1 MAAPMNGDTVKDS
14 ELVPDEQPVLR
25 GENEGTADSMA
36 ADTVEAERARC
47 LEESFPI
54 FSDEEGTEEDAPVRG
69 FTSRL
74 SALEELPRLLVGS
87 GLGGAGRD
95 GEAEVS
101 IKEEWI
107 TGKLTEIMETKL
119 KLEQL
124 AEAYDKKRRD
134 LDTALEDMRHLAEVK
149 VQLTA
154 RVSELSEQVL
164 QARRLQVISEQ
175 VWEPVPRYAEE
186 VRAKRDG
193 PKPCPPNVPPPMR
206 LLRRRDEMEATGE
219 SRNEAASSSKG
230 LGPPTLLEKVARRPP
245 PPARWLADEQR
256 WVSLESEDDEVG
268 QPRGGSAR
276 TNVHPKS
283 KATDLPDQGQT
294 AKQRKCDKVK
304 PDDEF

>member
-25 GENEGTADSMA
+25 GENERTADSMT
-36 ADTVEAERARC
+36 ADTVEAQRARC

-54 FSDEEGTEEDAPVRG
+54 FSDEEGTEEDAPD
-69 FTSRL
+69 
-74 SALEELPRLLVGS
+74 GS
-87 GLGGAGRD
+87 GLGRAGRD

-107 TGKLTEIMETKL
+107 TGKLTEIKETKL
-119 KLEQL
+119 KLERL

-164 QARRLQVISEQ
+164 QARRLVVISEQ
-175 VWEPVPRYAEE
+175 VWEPVLRYAEE
-186 VRAKRDG
+186 GRAKRDG

-219 SRNEAASSSKG
+219 SRNEAASSSKR
-230 LGPPTLLEKVARRPP
+230 LGPPTLLEKVARRPH

-256 WVSLESEDDEVG
+256 WVPLESEDDGVG
-268 QPRGGSAR
+268 QPRGGSGR
-276 TNVHPKS
+276 TSVHRKS

>member
-36 ADTVEAERARC
+36 ADTVEAKRARC
-47 LEESFPI
+47 LEESCPI
-54 FSDEEGTEEDAPVRG
+54 FSDEEGTEEDVPVRG

-74 SALEELPRLLVGS
+74 SV
-87 GLGGAGRD
+87 GRD

-134 LDTALEDMRHLAEVK
+134 LDTALEDMRHLAMVK

-154 RVSELSEQVL
+154 RVSELTEQVL

-175 VWEPVPRYAEE
+175 VWAPVLRYAEE
-186 VRAKRDG
+186 ARAKSDG
-193 PKPCPPNVPPPMR
+193 PKPCPPKDPPPMR

-219 SRNEAASSSKG
+219 GRNEAASSSKG

-256 WVSLESEDDEVG
+256 WVPLESEDDGVG
-268 QPRGGSAR
+268 QPRGGSGR
-276 TNVHPKS
+276 TSVHPKS

>member
-36 ADTVEAERARC
+36 ADTVEAKRARC

-74 SALEELPRLLVGS
+74 SV
-87 GLGGAGRD
+87 GRD

-107 TGKLTEIMETKL
+107 TGKLTEIKETKL
-119 KLEQL
+119 KLERL

-134 LDTALEDMRHLAEVK
+134 LDTALEDMRHLAVVK

-175 VWEPVPRYAEE
+175 VWAPVLRYAEE
-186 VRAKRDG
+186 VRAKSDG
-193 PKPCPPNVPPPMR
+193 PKPCPPKDPPPMR
-206 LLRRRDEMEATGE
+206 LLRLRDEMEATGE
-219 SRNEAASSSKG
+219 NRNEAASTSKG

-256 WVSLESEDDEVG
+256 WVPLESEDDGVG
-268 QPRGGSAR
+268 QPRGGSGR
-276 TNVHPKS
+276 TSVHPKS

>member
-1 MAAPMNGDTVKDS
+1 MNGDTVKDS

-25 GENEGTADSMA
+25 GENEGTAESMA
-36 ADTVEAERARC
+36 ADTVEAKRARC

-54 FSDEEGTEEDAPVRG
+54 FSDDEGTEEDAPDR
-69 FTSRL
+69 
-74 SALEELPRLLVGS
+74 S
-87 GLGGAGRD
+87 GRGGAGRD

-107 TGKLTEIMETKL
+107 TGKLTEIKETKL
-119 KLEQL
+119 KLERL

-154 RVSELSEQVL
+154 RVSELSKQVL

-175 VWEPVPRYAEE
+175 VWEPVLRYAEE

-193 PKPCPPNVPPPMR
+193 PKPCPPKVPPPMR

-219 SRNEAASSSKG
+219 GRNEAASSSKG

-256 WVSLESEDDEVG
+256 WVPLESEDDGVG
-268 QPRGGSAR
+268 QPRGGSGR
-276 TNVHPKS
+276 TSVHPKS

>member
-14 ELVPDEQPVLR
+14 ELVPDKQPVLR

-36 ADTVEAERARC
+36 ADTVEAKRARC

-74 SALEELPRLLVGS
+74 SV
-87 GLGGAGRD
+87 GRD

-175 VWEPVPRYAEE
+175 VWAPVLRYAEE
-186 VRAKRDG
+186 ARAKSDG
-193 PKPCPPNVPPPMR
+193 PKPCPPKDPPPMR
-206 LLRRRDEMEATGE
+206 LLRRLDEMQATGE
-219 SRNEAASSSKG
+219 NREEAASSSKG

-256 WVSLESEDDEVG
+256 WVPLESEDDGVG
-268 QPRGGSAR
+268 QPRGGSGR
-276 TNVHPKS
+276 TSVHPKS

>member
-1 MAAPMNGDTVKDS
+1 MNGDTVKDS
-14 ELVPDEQPVLR
+14 ELVPDKQPVLR

-36 ADTVEAERARC
+36 ADTVEAKRARC

-74 SALEELPRLLVGS
+74 SV
-87 GLGGAGRD
+87 GRD

-175 VWEPVPRYAEE
+175 VWAPVLRYAEE
-186 VRAKRDG
+186 VRAKSDG
-193 PKPCPPNVPPPMR
+193 PKPCPPKDPPPMR

-219 SRNEAASSSKG
+219 NRNEAASSSKG

-256 WVSLESEDDEVG
+256 WVPLESEDDGVG
-268 QPRGGSAR
+268 QPRGGSGR
-276 TNVHPKS
+276 TSVHPKS

>member
-14 ELVPDEQPVLR
+14 ELVPDKQPVLR

-54 FSDEEGTEEDAPVRG
+54 FSDEEGTEEDVPVRG

-74 SALEELPRLLVGS
+74 SV
-87 GLGGAGRD
+87 GRD

-134 LDTALEDMRHLAEVK
+134 LDTALEDMRHLAVVK

-175 VWEPVPRYAEE
+175 VWAPVLRYAEE

-193 PKPCPPNVPPPMR
+193 PKPCPPKDPPPMR

-219 SRNEAASSSKG
+219 GRNEAASSSKG

-256 WVSLESEDDEVG
+256 WVPLESEDDGVG
-268 QPRGGSAR
+268 QPRGGSGR
-276 TNVHPKS
+276 TSVHPKS

>member
-36 ADTVEAERARC
+36 ADTVEAKRARC

-74 SALEELPRLLVGS
+74 SV
-87 GLGGAGRD
+87 GRD

-134 LDTALEDMRHLAEVK
+134 LDTALEDMRHLAVVK

-154 RVSELSEQVL
+154 RVSELTEQVL

-175 VWEPVPRYAEE
+175 VWAPVLRYAEE
-186 VRAKRDG
+186 VRAKSDG
-193 PKPCPPNVPPPMR
+193 PKPCPPKDPPPMR

-219 SRNEAASSSKG
+219 NRNEAASTSKG

-256 WVSLESEDDEVG
+256 WVPLEPEDDGVG
-268 QPRGGSAR
+268 QPRGGSGR
-276 TNVHPKS
+276 TSVHPKS

>member
-36 ADTVEAERARC
+36 ADTVEAKRARC

-74 SALEELPRLLVGS
+74 SV
-87 GLGGAGRD
+87 GRD

-134 LDTALEDMRHLAEVK
+134 LDTALEDMRHLAVVK

-175 VWEPVPRYAEE
+175 VWAPVLRYAEE
-186 VRAKRDG
+186 ARAKSDG
-193 PKPCPPNVPPPMR
+193 PKPCPPKDPPPMR
-206 LLRRRDEMEATGE
+206 LLRLRDEMEATGE
-219 SRNEAASSSKG
+219 NRNEAASTSKG

-256 WVSLESEDDEVG
+256 WVPLESEDDGVG
-268 QPRGGSAR
+268 QPRGGSGR
-276 TNVHPKS
+276 TSVHPKS

>member
-1 MAAPMNGDTVKDS
+1 MNGDTVKDS

-36 ADTVEAERARC
+36 ADTVEAKRARC
-47 LEESFPI
+47 LEESCPI

-74 SALEELPRLLVGS
+74 SV
-87 GLGGAGRD
+87 GRD

-107 TGKLTEIMETKL
+107 TGKLTEIKETKL
-119 KLEQL
+119 KLERL

-175 VWEPVPRYAEE
+175 VWAPVLRYAEE
-186 VRAKRDG
+186 VRAKSDG
-193 PKPCPPNVPPPMR
+193 PKPCPPKDPPPMR
-206 LLRRRDEMEATGE
+206 LLRLRDEMEATGE
-219 SRNEAASSSKG
+219 NRNEAASTSKG

-256 WVSLESEDDEVG
+256 WVPLEPENDGVG
-268 QPRGGSAR
+268 QPLEGSGR
-276 TNVHPKS
+276 TSIHPKN
-283 KATDLPDQGQT
+283 KARDLPDQGQT

>member
-36 ADTVEAERARC
+36 ADTVEAKRARC
-47 LEESFPI
+47 LEESCPI
-54 FSDEEGTEEDAPVRG
+54 LSDDEGTEEDAPDR
-69 FTSRL
+69 
-74 SALEELPRLLVGS
+74 S

-134 LDTALEDMRHLAEVK
+134 LDTALEDMRHLAVVK

-175 VWEPVPRYAEE
+175 VWAPVLRYAEE
-186 VRAKRDG
+186 VRAKSDG
-193 PKPCPPNVPPPMR
+193 PKPCPPKDPPPMR
-206 LLRRRDEMEATGE
+206 LLRLRDEMEATGE
-219 SRNEAASSSKG
+219 NRNEAASTSKG

-256 WVSLESEDDEVG
+256 WVPLERENDGVG
-268 QPRGGSAR
+268 QPLEGSGR
-276 TNVHPKS
+276 TSIHPKN
-283 KATDLPDQGQT
+283 KARDLPDQGQT

>member
-1 MAAPMNGDTVKDS
+1 MNGDTVKDS

-36 ADTVEAERARC
+36 ADTVEAKRARC
-47 LEESFPI
+47 LEESCPI

-74 SALEELPRLLVGS
+74 SV
-87 GLGGAGRD
+87 GRD

-107 TGKLTEIMETKL
+107 TGKLTEIKETKL
-119 KLEQL
+119 KLERL

-134 LDTALEDMRHLAEVK
+134 LDTALEDMRHLAVVK

-175 VWEPVPRYAEE
+175 VWEPVLRYAEE

>member
-1 MAAPMNGDTVKDS
+1 MNGDTVKDS
-14 ELVPDEQPVLR
+14 ELVPDKQPVLR

-54 FSDEEGTEEDAPVRG
+54 FSDEEGTEEDVPVRG

-74 SALEELPRLLVGS
+74 SV
-87 GLGGAGRD
+87 GRD

-134 LDTALEDMRHLAEVK
+134 LDTALEDMRHLAMVK

-175 VWEPVPRYAEE
+175 VWAPVLRYAEE
-186 VRAKRDG
+186 VRAKSDG
-193 PKPCPPNVPPPMR
+193 PKPCPPKDPPPMR
-206 LLRRRDEMEATGE
+206 LLRLRDEMEATGE
-219 SRNEAASSSKG
+219 NRNEAASTSKG

-256 WVSLESEDDEVG
+256 WVPLEPEDDGVG
-268 QPRGGSAR
+268 QPRGGSGR
-276 TNVHPKS
+276 TSIHPKN

>member
-36 ADTVEAERARC
+36 ADTVEAKRARC
-47 LEESFPI
+47 LEESCPI
-54 FSDEEGTEEDAPVRG
+54 FSDEEGTEEDVPVRG

-74 SALEELPRLLVGS
+74 SV
-87 GLGGAGRD
+87 GRD

-134 LDTALEDMRHLAEVK
+134 LDTALEDMRHLAMVK

-154 RVSELSEQVL
+154 RVSELTEQVL

-175 VWEPVPRYAEE
+175 VWAPVLRYAEE
-186 VRAKRDG
+186 ARAKSDG
-193 PKPCPPNVPPPMR
+193 PKPCPPKDPPPMR
-206 LLRRRDEMEATGE
+206 LLRLRDEMEATGE
-219 SRNEAASSSKG
+219 NRNEAASTSKG

-256 WVSLESEDDEVG
+256 WVPLESEDDGVG
-268 QPRGGSAR
+268 QPRGGSGR
-276 TNVHPKS
+276 TSVHPKS

>member
-14 ELVPDEQPVLR
+14 ELVPDKQPVLR

-36 ADTVEAERARC
+36 ADTVEAKRARC
-47 LEESFPI
+47 LEESCPI

-74 SALEELPRLLVGS
+74 SV
-87 GLGGAGRD
+87 GRD

-134 LDTALEDMRHLAEVK
+134 LDTALEDMRHLAVVK

-175 VWEPVPRYAEE
+175 VWEPVLRYAEE

-256 WVSLESEDDEVG
+256 WVPLESEDDGVG
-268 QPRGGSAR
+268 QPRGGSGR
-276 TNVHPKS
+276 TSIHPKN
-283 KATDLPDQGQT
+283 KARDLPDQGQT

>member
-25 GENEGTADSMA
+25 GENESTADSMA
-36 ADTVEAERARC
+36 ADTVEAKRARC

-74 SALEELPRLLVGS
+74 SV
-87 GLGGAGRD
+87 GRD

-175 VWEPVPRYAEE
+175 VWEPVLRYAEE

-230 LGPPTLLEKVARRPP
+230 LAPPTLLEKVARRPP

-256 WVSLESEDDEVG
+256 WVPLESEDDGVG
-268 QPRGGSAR
+268 QPRGGSGR
-276 TNVHPKS
+276 TSVHPKS

>member
-1 MAAPMNGDTVKDS
+1 MAAPMNGDTAKDS

-36 ADTVEAERARC
+36 ADTVEAKRARC

-74 SALEELPRLLVGS
+74 SV
-87 GLGGAGRD
+87 GRD

-107 TGKLTEIMETKL
+107 TGKLTEIKETKL
-119 KLEQL
+119 KLERL

-134 LDTALEDMRHLAEVK
+134 LDTALEDMRHLAVVK

-175 VWEPVPRYAEE
+175 VWAPVLRYAEE
-186 VRAKRDG
+186 ARAKSDG
-193 PKPCPPNVPPPMR
+193 PKPCPPKDPPPMR

-219 SRNEAASSSKG
+219 GRNEAASSSKG

-256 WVSLESEDDEVG
+256 WVPLESEDDGVG
-268 QPRGGSAR
+268 QPRGGSGR
-276 TNVHPKS
+276 TSVHPKS

>member
-1 MAAPMNGDTVKDS
+1 MNGDTVKDS
-14 ELVPDEQPVLR
+14 ELVPDKQPVLR

-54 FSDEEGTEEDAPVRG
+54 FSDEEGTEEDVPVRG

-74 SALEELPRLLVGS
+74 SV
-87 GLGGAGRD
+87 GRD

-101 IKEEWI
+101 IKQEWI

-119 KLEQL
+119 KLERL

-134 LDTALEDMRHLAEVK
+134 LDTALEDMRHLAMVK

-154 RVSELSEQVL
+154 RVSELTEQVL

-175 VWEPVPRYAEE
+175 VWEPVLRYAEE

-193 PKPCPPNVPPPMR
+193 PKPCPPKVPPPMR

-219 SRNEAASSSKG
+219 GRNEAASSSKG

-256 WVSLESEDDEVG
+256 WVPLEPEDDGVG
-268 QPRGGSAR
+268 QPRGGSGR
-276 TNVHPKS
+276 TSIHPKN

-294 AKQRKCDKVK
+294 AKQRKCDMVK

>member
-1 MAAPMNGDTVKDS
+1 MNGDTVKDS

-36 ADTVEAERARC
+36 ADTVEAKRARC
-47 LEESFPI
+47 LEESCPI
-54 FSDEEGTEEDAPVRG
+54 FSDDEGTEEDAPDR
-69 FTSRL
+69 
-74 SALEELPRLLVGS
+74 S

-175 VWEPVPRYAEE
+175 VWEPVLRYAEE

-206 LLRRRDEMEATGE
+206 LLRRRDEVESTGE

-256 WVSLESEDDEVG
+256 WVPLESEDDGVG
-268 QPRGGSAR
+268 QPRGSSGR
-276 TNVHPKS
+276 TSVHPKS

>member
-36 ADTVEAERARC
+36 ADTVEAKRARC
-47 LEESFPI
+47 LEESCPI
-54 FSDEEGTEEDAPVRG
+54 FSDEEGTEEDAPVSG

-74 SALEELPRLLVGS
+74 SV
-87 GLGGAGRD
+87 GRD

-134 LDTALEDMRHLAEVK
+134 LDTALEDMRHLAVVK

-175 VWEPVPRYAEE
+175 VWAPVLRYAEE
-186 VRAKRDG
+186 VRAKSDG
-193 PKPCPPNVPPPMR
+193 PKPCPPKDPPPMR
-206 LLRRRDEMEATGE
+206 LLRLRDEMEATGE
-219 SRNEAASSSKG
+219 NRNEAASTSKG

-256 WVSLESEDDEVG
+256 WVPLESEDDGVG
-268 QPRGGSAR
+268 QPRGGSGR
-276 TNVHPKS
+276 TSVHPKS

>member
-1 MAAPMNGDTVKDS
+1 MNGDTVKDS

-36 ADTVEAERARC
+36 ADTVEAKRARC

-54 FSDEEGTEEDAPVRG
+54 FSDEEGTEEDVPVRG

-74 SALEELPRLLVGS
+74 SV
-87 GLGGAGRD
+87 GRD

-134 LDTALEDMRHLAEVK
+134 LDTALEDMRHLAVVK

-175 VWEPVPRYAEE
+175 VWAPVLRYAEE
-186 VRAKRDG
+186 VRAKSDG
-193 PKPCPPNVPPPMR
+193 PKPCPPKDPPPMR
-206 LLRRRDEMEATGE
+206 LLRLRDEMEATGE
-219 SRNEAASSSKG
+219 NRNEAASTSKG

-256 WVSLESEDDEVG
+256 WVPLERENDGVG
-268 QPRGGSAR
+268 QPLEGSGR
-276 TNVHPKS
+276 TSIHPKN
-283 KATDLPDQGQT
+283 KARDLPDQGQT

>member
-1 MAAPMNGDTVKDS
+1 MAAPMNGDTVQDS

-36 ADTVEAERARC
+36 ADTVEAKRARC
-47 LEESFPI
+47 LEESCPI
-54 FSDEEGTEEDAPVRG
+54 FSDGEGTEEDAPVSG

-74 SALEELPRLLVGS
+74 SV
-87 GLGGAGRD
+87 GRD

-107 TGKLTEIMETKL
+107 TGKLTEIKETKL
-119 KLEQL
+119 KLERL

-175 VWEPVPRYAEE
+175 VWEPVLRYAEE

-193 PKPCPPNVPPPMR
+193 PKPCPPKVPPPMR
-206 LLRRRDEMEATGE
+206 LLRRRDEVESTGE

-245 PPARWLADEQR
+245 PLARWLADEQR
-256 WVSLESEDDEVG
+256 WVSLESEDDGVG
-268 QPRGGSAR
+268 QPQGGSAR
-276 TNVHPKS
+276 TSVHPKS

-294 AKQRKCDKVK
+294 AKQRKCEKVK

>member
-1 MAAPMNGDTVKDS
+1 MNGDTVKDS
-14 ELVPDEQPVLR
+14 ELVPDKQPVLR

-54 FSDEEGTEEDAPVRG
+54 FSDEEGTEEDVPVRG

-74 SALEELPRLLVGS
+74 SV
-87 GLGGAGRD
+87 GRD

-101 IKEEWI
+101 IKQEWI

-119 KLEQL
+119 KLERL

-154 RVSELSEQVL
+154 RVSELTEQVL

-175 VWEPVPRYAEE
+175 VWAPVLRYAEE
-186 VRAKRDG
+186 ARAKSDG
-193 PKPCPPNVPPPMR
+193 PKPCPPKDPPPMR

-219 SRNEAASSSKG
+219 GRNEAASSSKG

-256 WVSLESEDDEVG
+256 WVPLEPEDDGVG
-268 QPRGGSAR
+268 QPRGGSGR
-276 TNVHPKS
+276 TSIHPKN

-294 AKQRKCDKVK
+294 AKQRKCDMVK

>member
-14 ELVPDEQPVLR
+14 ELVPDKQPVLR

-74 SALEELPRLLVGS
+74 SV
-87 GLGGAGRD
+87 GRD

-175 VWEPVPRYAEE
+175 VWAPVLRYAEE
-186 VRAKRDG
+186 ARAKSDG
-193 PKPCPPNVPPPMR
+193 PKPCPPKDPPPMR
-206 LLRRRDEMEATGE
+206 LLRRLDEMQATGE
-219 SRNEAASSSKG
+219 NRNEAASSSKG

-256 WVSLESEDDEVG
+256 WVPLEPEDDGVG
-268 QPRGGSAR
+268 QPRGGSGR
-276 TNVHPKS
+276 TSIHPKN

>member
-1 MAAPMNGDTVKDS
+1 MNGDTVKDS

-25 GENEGTADSMA
+25 GENEGTADFMA
-36 ADTVEAERARC
+36 ADTVEAKRARC

-54 FSDEEGTEEDAPVRG
+54 FSDEEGTEKDAPVRG

-74 SALEELPRLLVGS
+74 SV
-87 GLGGAGRD
+87 GRD

-107 TGKLTEIMETKL
+107 TGKLTEIKETKL
-119 KLEQL
+119 KLERL

-154 RVSELSEQVL
+154 RVSELSQQVL

-175 VWEPVPRYAEE
+175 VWEPVLRYAEE

-193 PKPCPPNVPPPMR
+193 PKPCPPKVPPPMR
-206 LLRRRDEMEATGE
+206 LLRRRDEMEPPGE
-219 SRNEAASSSKG
+219 GRNEAASSSKG

-256 WVSLESEDDEVG
+256 WVPLESEDDGVG
-268 QPRGGSAR
+268 QPRGGSGR
-276 TNVHPKS
+276 TSVHPKS

-294 AKQRKCDKVK
+294 AKQRKCDRVK

>member
-1 MAAPMNGDTVKDS
+1 MNGDTVKDS

-36 ADTVEAERARC
+36 ADTVEAKRARC

-74 SALEELPRLLVGS
+74 SV
-87 GLGGAGRD
+87 GRD

-134 LDTALEDMRHLAEVK
+134 LDTALEDMRHLAVVK

-175 VWEPVPRYAEE
+175 VWAPVLRYAEE
-186 VRAKRDG
+186 ARAKSDG
-193 PKPCPPNVPPPMR
+193 PKPCPPKDPPPMR

-219 SRNEAASSSKG
+219 GRNEAASSSKG

-256 WVSLESEDDEVG
+256 WVPLEPEDDGVG
-268 QPRGGSAR
+268 QPRGGSGR
-276 TNVHPKS
+276 TSIHPKN

>member
-25 GENEGTADSMA
+25 GENEGTADFMA
-36 ADTVEAERARC
+36 ADTVEAKRARC

-54 FSDEEGTEEDAPVRG
+54 FSDEEGTEKDAPVRG

-74 SALEELPRLLVGS
+74 SV
-87 GLGGAGRD
+87 GRD

-107 TGKLTEIMETKL
+107 TGKLTEIKETKL
-119 KLEQL
+119 KLERL

-154 RVSELSEQVL
+154 RVSELSQQVL

-175 VWEPVPRYAEE
+175 VWEPVLRYAEE

-193 PKPCPPNVPPPMR
+193 PKPCPPKVPPPMR
-206 LLRRRDEMEATGE
+206 LLRRRDEMEPPGE
-219 SRNEAASSSKG
+219 GRNEAASSSKG

-256 WVSLESEDDEVG
+256 WVPLESEDDGVG
-268 QPRGGSAR
+268 QPRGGSGR
-276 TNVHPKS
+276 TSVHPKS

-294 AKQRKCDKVK
+294 AKQRKCDRVK

>member
-36 ADTVEAERARC
+36 ADTVEAKRARC

-74 SALEELPRLLVGS
+74 SV
-87 GLGGAGRD
+87 GRD

-134 LDTALEDMRHLAEVK
+134 LDTALEDMRHLAVVK

-175 VWEPVPRYAEE
+175 VWAPVLRYAEE
-186 VRAKRDG
+186 ARAKSDG
-193 PKPCPPNVPPPMR
+193 PKPCPPKDPPPMR
-206 LLRRRDEMEATGE
+206 LLRLRDEMEATGE
-219 SRNEAASSSKG
+219 NRNEAASTSKG

-256 WVSLESEDDEVG
+256 WVPLEPEDDGVG
-268 QPRGGSAR
+268 QPRGGSGR
-276 TNVHPKS
+276 TSVHPKS

>member
-1 MAAPMNGDTVKDS
+1 MNGDTVKDS
-14 ELVPDEQPVLR
+14 ELVPDKQPVLR

-54 FSDEEGTEEDAPVRG
+54 FSDEEGTEEDVPVRG

-74 SALEELPRLLVGS
+74 SV
-87 GLGGAGRD
+87 GRD

-175 VWEPVPRYAEE
+175 VWAPVLRYAEE
-186 VRAKRDG
+186 VRAKSDG
-193 PKPCPPNVPPPMR
+193 PKPCPPKDPPPMR

-219 SRNEAASSSKG
+219 NRNEAASSSKG

-256 WVSLESEDDEVG
+256 WVPLEPEDDGVG
-268 QPRGGSAR
+268 QPRGGSGR
-276 TNVHPKS
+276 TSIHPKN

>member
-14 ELVPDEQPVLR
+14 ELVPDKQPVLR

-74 SALEELPRLLVGS
+74 SV
-87 GLGGAGRD
+87 GRD

-101 IKEEWI
+101 IKQEWI

-134 LDTALEDMRHLAEVK
+134 LDTALEDMRHLAMVK

-154 RVSELSEQVL
+154 HVSELTEQVL

-175 VWEPVPRYAEE
+175 VWAPVLRYAEE
-186 VRAKRDG
+186 VRAKSDG
-193 PKPCPPNVPPPMR
+193 PKPCPPKDPPPMR
-206 LLRRRDEMEATGE
+206 LLRRLDEMQATGE
-219 SRNEAASSSKG
+219 NREEAASSSKG

-256 WVSLESEDDEVG
+256 WVPLESEDDGVG
-268 QPRGGSAR
+268 QPRGGSGR
-276 TNVHPKS
+276 TSVHPKS

>member
-1 MAAPMNGDTVKDS
+1 MNGDTVKDS
-14 ELVPDEQPVLR
+14 ELVPDKQPVLR

-54 FSDEEGTEEDAPVRG
+54 FSDEEGTEEDVPVRG

-74 SALEELPRLLVGS
+74 SV
-87 GLGGAGRD
+87 GRD

-101 IKEEWI
+101 IKQEWI

-175 VWEPVPRYAEE
+175 VWEPVLRYAEE

-193 PKPCPPNVPPPMR
+193 PKPCPPKDPPPMR

-219 SRNEAASSSKG
+219 NRNEAASSSKG

-256 WVSLESEDDEVG
+256 WVPLEPEDDGVG
-268 QPRGGSAR
+268 QPRGGSGR
-276 TNVHPKS
+276 TSIHPKN

-294 AKQRKCDKVK
+294 AKQRKCDMVK

>member
-1 MAAPMNGDTVKDS
+1 MNGDTVKDS

-36 ADTVEAERARC
+36 ADTVEAKRARC
-47 LEESFPI
+47 LEESCPI

-74 SALEELPRLLVGS
+74 SV
-87 GLGGAGRD
+87 GRD

-134 LDTALEDMRHLAEVK
+134 LDTALEDMRHLAVVK

-175 VWEPVPRYAEE
+175 VWAPVLRYAEE
-186 VRAKRDG
+186 VRAKSDG
-193 PKPCPPNVPPPMR
+193 PKPCPPKDPPPMR
-206 LLRRRDEMEATGE
+206 LLRLRDEMEATGE
-219 SRNEAASSSKG
+219 NRNEAASTSKG

-256 WVSLESEDDEVG
+256 WVSLGPEDDEVG
-268 QPRGGSAR
+268 QPRGGSGR
-276 TNVHPKS
+276 TSVHPKS

>member
-1 MAAPMNGDTVKDS
+1 MNGDTVKDS
-14 ELVPDEQPVLR
+14 ELVPDKQPVLR

-36 ADTVEAERARC
+36 ADTVEAKRARC

-74 SALEELPRLLVGS
+74 SV
-87 GLGGAGRD
+87 GRD

-134 LDTALEDMRHLAEVK
+134 LDTALEDMRHLAVVK

-175 VWEPVPRYAEE
+175 VWAPVLRYAEE
-186 VRAKRDG
+186 VRAKSDG
-193 PKPCPPNVPPPMR
+193 PKPCPPKDPPPMR

-219 SRNEAASSSKG
+219 NRNEAASSSKG

-256 WVSLESEDDEVG
+256 WVPLESEDDGVG
-268 QPRGGSAR
+268 QPRGGSGR
-276 TNVHPKS
+276 TSVHPKS

>member
-14 ELVPDEQPVLR
+14 ELVPDKQPVLR

-36 ADTVEAERARC
+36 ADTVEAKRARC
-47 LEESFPI
+47 LEESCPI

-74 SALEELPRLLVGS
+74 SV
-87 GLGGAGRD
+87 GRD

-175 VWEPVPRYAEE
+175 VWAPVLRYAEE
-186 VRAKRDG
+186 ARAKSDG
-193 PKPCPPNVPPPMR
+193 PKPCPPKDPPPMR

-219 SRNEAASSSKG
+219 NRNEAASSSKG

-256 WVSLESEDDEVG
+256 WVPLESEDDGVG
-268 QPRGGSAR
+268 QPRGGSGR
-276 TNVHPKS
+276 TSVHPKS

>member
-36 ADTVEAERARC
+36 ADTVEAKRARC
-47 LEESFPI
+47 LEESCPI

-74 SALEELPRLLVGS
+74 SV
-87 GLGGAGRD
+87 GRD

-134 LDTALEDMRHLAEVK
+134 LDTALEDMRHLAVVK

-175 VWEPVPRYAEE
+175 VWAPVLRYAEE
-186 VRAKRDG
+186 VRAKSDG
-193 PKPCPPNVPPPMR
+193 PKPCPPKDPPPMR
-206 LLRRRDEMEATGE
+206 LLRLRDEMEATGE
-219 SRNEAASSSKG
+219 NRNEAASTSKG

-256 WVSLESEDDEVG
+256 WVPLEPENDGVG
-268 QPRGGSAR
+268 QPRGGSGR
-276 TNVHPKS
+276 TSIHPKN
-283 KATDLPDQGQT
+283 KARDLPDQGQT

>member
-1 MAAPMNGDTVKDS
+1 MNGDTVKDS

-36 ADTVEAERARC
+36 ADTVEAKRARC
-47 LEESFPI
+47 LEESCPI

-74 SALEELPRLLVGS
+74 SV
-87 GLGGAGRD
+87 GRD

-107 TGKLTEIMETKL
+107 TGKLTEIKETKL
-119 KLEQL
+119 KLERL

-134 LDTALEDMRHLAEVK
+134 LDTALEDMRHLAVVK

-175 VWEPVPRYAEE
+175 VWEPVLRYAEE

-193 PKPCPPNVPPPMR
+193 PKPCPPKVPPPMR
-206 LLRRRDEMEATGE
+206 LLRRRDEMEPTGE
-219 SRNEAASSSKG
+219 GRNEAASSSKG

-256 WVSLESEDDEVG
+256 WVPLESEDDGVG
-268 QPRGGSAR
+268 QPRGGSGR
-276 TNVHPKS
+276 TSVHPKS

-294 AKQRKCDKVK
+294 AKQRKCDRVK

>member
-36 ADTVEAERARC
+36 ADTVEAKRARC

-54 FSDEEGTEEDAPVRG
+54 FSDEEGTEEDAPD
-69 FTSRL
+69 
-74 SALEELPRLLVGS
+74 GS

-107 TGKLTEIMETKL
+107 TGKLTEIKETKL
-119 KLEQL
+119 KLERL

-134 LDTALEDMRHLAEVK
+134 LDTALEDMRHLAVVK

-175 VWEPVPRYAEE
+175 VWAPVLRYAEE
-186 VRAKRDG
+186 VRAKSDG
-193 PKPCPPNVPPPMR
+193 PKPCPPKDPPPMR
-206 LLRRRDEMEATGE
+206 LLRLRDEMEATGE
-219 SRNEAASSSKG
+219 NRNEAASTSKG

-256 WVSLESEDDEVG
+256 WVPLERENDGVG
-268 QPRGGSAR
+268 QPLEGSGR
-276 TNVHPKS
+276 TSIHPKN
-283 KATDLPDQGQT
+283 KARDLPDQGQT

>member
-1 MAAPMNGDTVKDS
+1 MNGDTVKDS

-36 ADTVEAERARC
+36 ADTVEAKRARC
-47 LEESFPI
+47 LEESCPI

-74 SALEELPRLLVGS
+74 SV
-87 GLGGAGRD
+87 GRD

-134 LDTALEDMRHLAEVK
+134 LDTALEDMRHLAVVK

-175 VWEPVPRYAEE
+175 VWAPVLRYAEE
-186 VRAKRDG
+186 VRAKSDG
-193 PKPCPPNVPPPMR
+193 PKPCPPKDPPPMR
-206 LLRRRDEMEATGE
+206 LLRLRDEMEATGE
-219 SRNEAASSSKG
+219 NRNEAASTSKG

-256 WVSLESEDDEVG
+256 WVPLEPENDGVG
-268 QPRGGSAR
+268 QPRGGSGR
-276 TNVHPKS
+276 TSIHPKN
-283 KATDLPDQGQT
+283 KARDLPDQGQT